1 MNFSEYQQAAAKT
14 AIYPRRYAIE
24 YLSLGL
30 SGETGELCGKI
41 AKVFR
46 DRQGD
51 FTDETIA
58 AIAAEAGDCLWMLSQ
73 LATEVGLDLGEIAQ
87 GNLDK
92 LRDRQARG
100 VLGGSGDKR

>member
-1 MNFSEYQQAAAKT
+1 MNFSEYQQAAKKT
-14 AIYPRRYAIE
+14 AIYPSLYAIE

-30 SGETGELCGKI
+30 ASEAGELCGKI

-51 FTDETIA
+51 FTDEQIA
-58 AIAAEAGDCLWMLSQ
+58 AIAAEAGDCLWMISQ
-73 LATEVGLDLGEIAQ
+73 LATELGLDLGDIAA
-87 GNLDK
+87 GNIKK
-92 LRDRQARG
+92 LQDRQARG

>member
-1 MNFSEYQQAAAKT
+1 MNFSDYQTAAAKT
-14 AIYPRRYAIE
+14 AIYPRRYAVE

-51 FTDETIA
+51 FTEETIA
-58 AIAAEAGDCLWMLSQ
+58 AIAAEAGDILWMIAQ
-73 LATEVGLDLGEIAQ
+73 LATELGLDLGDIAA
-87 GNLDK
+87 GNIAK
-92 LRDRQARG
+92 LQDRQARG